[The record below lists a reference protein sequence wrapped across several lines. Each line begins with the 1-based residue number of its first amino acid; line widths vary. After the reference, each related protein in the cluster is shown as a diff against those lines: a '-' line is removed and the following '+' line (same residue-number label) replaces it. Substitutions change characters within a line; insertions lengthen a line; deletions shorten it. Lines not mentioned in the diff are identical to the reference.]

1 MLENFRQDVRGGVR
15 NLMKRPGFTA
25 IAVLSLGLGI
35 GANTAIFT
43 IINAVFLHPLPV
55 EQPSRLVEV
64 FTHDTKAL
72 DPSAQATLTPTSLPN
87 FKDYRERNTVFTDM
101 CAATNFPLPLNW
113 TGKAEPEQLNA
124 FMTTSNYFDVLG
136 VKPALGR
143 FFAPDEDAK
152 PGGNPLVILSY
163 TLWVKRFGSDPNVL
177 GRAMTLNQ
185 DTYTVIG
192 VAPQGFKG
200 TFSLANPDLI
210 WVPISMRTRLTT
222 GILKEYS
229 ETRRLRWL
237 TMIGRLKDGATEK
250 QAAAELKIIASALE
264 KEYPNDNR
272 GRTIET
278 ATLSQSALGINQR
291 QQFELAGGV
300 LMCVVGLVLLIAC
313 VNLANLLLAQSAQ
326 REKEMTIRAA
336 MGAKRSRLISQ
347 LLTESVLLAGLGGLV
362 GLLLAFWGRSVL
374 WSFRPPFLNVNAIH
388 LALDG
393 KVLGFTAGISVLTG
407 LLFGLFPAL
416 KASSPNL
423 AEVLKLGGRGNTLGW
438 KQNRVRSVLVVSE
451 IALTLVALCCAG
463 LFLRSMNNAQAKDL
477 GFESKNLFVFF
488 FDLGSQNYEDERGQQ
503 FFRDAIERARTVP
516 GVEAAAVA
524 TNFPLNA
531 GFQGTVFREGEIEDP
546 NRRGTLCHFDIVT
559 PEYFDTL
566 RIPLRRGRL
575 LTEFDRPGS
584 TPVVVINEATARLLW
599 PGQEALHKRLTYY
612 GNPVPFEVVGV
623 IADSVIAN
631 IGEDPQPAIYY
642 SMRQRYSPAASFQ
655 VRTSGNPKA
664 VMGAMRAV
672 IQPIDSNLPLTNFQ
686 TVGELI
692 DQGLWAPRMG
702 ATLLGVFGLL
712 ALTLATIGI
721 YGVMAHSVTQ
731 RTSEIGIRMSLG
743 ANRLQIL
750 KLILGRGMLIT
761 VVGAGIGVIGF
772 LFLSPL
778 LAQLLFGVNA
788 RDPLTVGGVA
798 LLLAAV
804 ALVACYVPARRAMRV
819 DPIIALRY
827 E

>member
-1 MLENFRQDVRGGVR
+1 MLENSRQDLRTGIR
-15 NLMKRPGFTA
+15 NLLKQPAFTA
-25 IAVLSLGLGI
+25 IAILSLGLGI

-55 EQPSRLVEV
+55 EQPSRLVEL

-72 DPSAQATLTPTSLPN
+72 DPTAQATLTPTSYPN
-87 FKDYRERNTVFTDM
+87 YKDYRQRNTVFTDM
-101 CAATNFPLPLNW
+101 CASTNFPLPLNW

-124 FMTTSNYFDVLG
+124 FMVTSNYFDVLG
-136 VKPALGR
+136 IQPALGR
-143 FFAPDEDAK
+143 FFAPDEDTK

-163 TLWVKRFGSDPNVL
+163 TLWVKRFGSDPKVL

-192 VAPQGFKG
+192 VAPAGFKG
-200 TFSLANPDLI
+200 TFSLANPDLL
-210 WVPISMRTRLTT
+210 WVPISMRTRLAT

-237 TMIGRLKDGATEK
+237 TLIGRLKDGVTET
-250 QAAAELKIIASALE
+250 QAGAELKIIASALE

-291 QQFELAGGV
+291 RQFQLAGGV
-300 LMCVVGLVLLIAC
+300 LMSVVGLVLLIAC

-336 MGAKRSRLISQ
+336 MGAKRGRLISQ

-362 GLLLAFWGRSVL
+362 GLLLAFWGRSLL
-374 WSFRPPFLNVNAIH
+374 WSFRPPFLNANAIN
-388 LALDG
+388 LSLDG
-393 KVLGFTAGISVLTG
+393 KVLGFTAAISLFTG

-416 KASSPNL
+416 RASNPNL

-438 KQNRVRSVLVVSE
+438 KQNRVRSVLVVAE
-451 IALTLVALCCAG
+451 ISLTLVALCSAG
-463 LFLRSMNNAQAKDL
+463 LFLRSMNNAQSKDL

-503 FFRDAIERARTVP
+503 FFRNAIERARTVP

-524 TNFPLNA
+524 TNFPLN
-531 GFQGTVFREGEIEDP
+531 GTFQGTVFREGEIDDP

-559 PEYFDTL
+559 PEYFDTV
-566 RIPLRRGRL
+566 RIPLRRGRNIN
-575 LTEFDRPGS
+575 EFDRPGS
-584 TPVVVINEATARLLW
+584 TPVVVISETTGRLLW
-599 PGQEALHKRLTYY
+599 PDQDALHKRLTYY
-612 GNPVPFEVVGV
+612 GNKVPFEVVGIV
-623 IADSVIAN
+623 ADSVVTQ
-631 IGEDPQPAIYY
+631 IGEEPQPVIYY
-642 SMRQRYSPAASFQ
+642 PMRQRYSPAASFQ

-664 VMGAMRAV
+664 VISAIRAV
-672 IQPIDSNLPLTNFQ
+672 IQPIDTNLPLTNFQ
-686 TVGELI
+686 TVEELI
-692 DQGLWAPRMG
+692 DQALWAPRMG
-702 ATLLGVFGLL
+702 ATLLGIFGLL
-712 ALTLATIGI
+712 ALVLATIGI

-743 ANRLQIL
+743 ASRLQIL

-761 VVGAGIGVIGF
+761 SVGAVIGIIGF
-772 LFLSPL
+772 LFLSPVMS
-778 LAQLLFGVNA
+778 QLLFSVNA
-788 RDPLTVGGVA
+788 RDPLTVAAVT

-804 ALVACYVPARRAMRV
+804 ALFACYVPARRAMRV

>member
-1 MLENFRQDVRGGVR
+1 MLENLRQDVKGGTR
-15 NLMKRPGFTA
+15 NLMKQPGFTA
-25 IAVLSLGLGI
+25 IAILSLGLGI

-55 EQPSRLVEV
+55 EQPSRLVEM

-143 FFAPDEDAK
+143 FFAPDEDTK
-152 PGGNPLVILSY
+152 PGGNPLVVLSY

-210 WVPISMRTRLTT
+210 WVPISMRTRLAT
-222 GILKEYS
+222 GILKEYA

-237 TMIGRLKDGATEK
+237 TMIGRLKEGVTEK

-264 KEYPNDNR
+264 KEYPNENR
-272 GRTIET
+272 GRTLET

-336 MGAKRSRLISQ
+336 MGAKRSRLMSQ
-347 LLTESVLLAGLGGLV
+347 LLTESVLLAGLGGIV

-477 GFESKNLFVFF
+477 GFESKSLFVFF

-503 FFRDAIERARTVP
+503 FFREAIERARTVP

-584 TPVVVINEATARLLW
+584 TAVVVINEATARLLW

-623 IADSVIAN
+623 VADSVIAA

-642 SMRQRYSPAASFQ
+642 PIRQRYSPAASFQ
-655 VRTSGNPKA
+655 VRTSGSPKA
-664 VMGAMRAV
+664 VIGAMRAA
-672 IQPIDSNLPLTNFQ
+672 IQPIDPNLPLTNFQ
-686 TVGELI
+686 TIGELI

-731 RTSEIGIRMSLG
+731 RTAEIGIRISLG
-743 ANRLQIL
+743 ANKLQIL

-772 LFLSPL
+772 LFLAPVV
-778 LAQLLFGVNA
+778 ARLLFGVDA
-788 RDPLTVGGVA
+788 RDPLTVGGVT

>member
-1 MLENFRQDVRGGVR
+1 MLENLRQDVKGGIR

-25 IAVLSLGLGI
+25 IAILSLGLGI

-55 EQPSRLVEV
+55 EQPSRLVEM

-143 FFAPDEDAK
+143 FFAPDEDTK

-163 TLWVKRFGSDPNVL
+163 TLWVKRFGSDPMVL

-210 WVPISMRTRLTT
+210 WVPISMRTRLAT
-222 GILKEYS
+222 GILKEYA

-237 TMIGRLKDGATEK
+237 TMIGRLKDGVTET

-264 KEYPNDNR
+264 KEYPNENR
-272 GRTIET
+272 GRTLET

-347 LLTESVLLAGLGGLV
+347 LLTESILLAGLGGIV

-374 WSFRPPFLNVNAIH
+374 WSFRPPFLNANAIH

-393 KVLGFTAGISVLTG
+393 KVLGFTAGTSVLTG

-438 KQNRVRSVLVVSE
+438 KQNRVRSLLVVSE

-503 FFRDAIERARTVP
+503 FFREAIERARTVP
-516 GVEAAAVA
+516 GVQAAAVA

-531 GFQGTVFREGEIEDP
+531 GFQGTTFREGEIEDP

-559 PEYFDTL
+559 PGYFDTL

-584 TPVVVINEATARLLW
+584 TPVVVINEETARLLW

-623 IADSVIAN
+623 VADSVIAA

-642 SMRQRYSPAASFQ
+642 PMRQRYSPTASFQ

-664 VMGAMRAV
+664 VIGAMRAA
-672 IQPIDSNLPLTNFQ
+672 IQPIDPNLPLTNFQ
-686 TVGELI
+686 TIEELI

-731 RTSEIGIRMSLG
+731 RTAEIGIRMSLG
-743 ANRLQIL
+743 ANKLQIL

-772 LFLSPL
+772 LFLAPVV
-778 LAQLLFGVNA
+778 ARLLFGVDA
-788 RDPLTVGGVA
+788 RDPLTVGGVT

-804 ALVACYVPARRAMRV
+804 ALVACYLPARRAMRV